1 MNWILYLLVFIF
13 GYVTCQTFYFLRSA
27 RLSLSVVKCAELIS
41 LLMLARSVENYEF
54 TANHKLKKLIEAGF
68 SDSKIEKHKL
78 TSDAEITIYKEASV
92 ATLLLC
98 YNDLF
103 RNFCKFDNWESAMK
117 YLQEN
122 KNFAYTFLQPKEPR

>member
-1 MNWILYLLVFIF
+1 MDWILYPLVFIF

-27 RLSLSVVKCAELIS
+27 RLSLSVIKCAELIS

-54 TANHKLKKLIEAGF
+54 TANHKLKKLIDTGF
-68 SDSKIEKHKL
+68 SDSKIEKYKIA
-78 TSDAEITIYKEASV
+78 SEAEITIYKEAAV

-122 KNFAYTFLQPKEPR
+122 RNFAYTFLQPKEPR

>member
-1 MNWILYLLVFIF
+1 MDWILYLLVFIF
-13 GYVTCQTFYFLRSA
+13 GYATCQTFYFLKSA
-27 RLSLSVVKCAELIS
+27 RLSLGVIKCAELIA
-41 LLMLARSVENYEF
+41 LLILARSLENYEY
-54 TANHKLKKLIEAGF
+54 ASNHKLKKLIDTGF
-68 SDSKIEKHKL
+68 SDSKIKKYKL
-78 TSDAEITIYKEASV
+78 TTEAELAIYKEASI

-103 RNFCKFDNWESAMK
+103 RNFCKFDNWETAMK

>member
-27 RLSLSVVKCAELIS
+27 RLSLSVIKCAELIS

-54 TANHKLKKLIEAGF
+54 TANHKLKKLMEAGF
-68 SDSKIEKHKL
+68 SDSKIEKYKL
-78 TSDAEITIYKEASV
+78 TSETEITIYKEAAV

-122 KNFAYTFLQPKEPR
+122 KNFAYTFLQPRGTK

>member
-1 MNWILYLLVFIF
+1 
-13 GYVTCQTFYFLRSA
+13 
-27 RLSLSVVKCAELIS
+27 
-41 LLMLARSVENYEF
+41 MLARSVENYEF